1 VDEAQLHRRS
11 AYWPLMQDG
20 QTRRRR
26 VMKELNRGRALSAED
41 IPVAAVLVDQQ
52 RSLRIWLVPLCALAA
67 VGSLF
72 SGLREYGS
80 LRWVF
85 FGFFACWLFLVL
97 FLLRGQRR
105 LTRNYERQHIA
116 SAKDQRDDD
125 TS

>member
-1 VDEAQLHRRS
+1 
-11 AYWPLMQDG
+11 MQYG

-26 VMKELNRGRALSAED
+26 VMKELNRGRPLSADD

-52 RSLRIWLVPLCALAA
+52 RSLRLWLVPLCALWA

-72 SGLREYGS
+72 SGLRYYGS

-85 FGFFACWLFLVL
+85 LGFFLCWFFLMM

-105 LTRNYERQHIA
+105 LSRNYERQCIA
-116 SAKDQRDDD
+116 NAQDHRDDD
-125 TS
+125 TL

>member
-1 VDEAQLHRRS
+1 VDEAQLHWRS
-11 AYWPLMQDG
+11 AYWPLMQDE

-26 VMKELNRGRALSAED
+26 VMKELNRGRPLSADD

-52 RSLRIWLVPLCALAA
+52 RSLRLWLVPLCALSA

-72 SGLREYGS
+72 SGLRYYGS

-85 FGFFACWLFLVL
+85 LGFFACWFFLMM

-105 LTRNYERQHIA
+105 LTRNYERQCIA
-116 SAKDQRDDD
+116 NAQDHRDDD
-125 TS
+125 TL